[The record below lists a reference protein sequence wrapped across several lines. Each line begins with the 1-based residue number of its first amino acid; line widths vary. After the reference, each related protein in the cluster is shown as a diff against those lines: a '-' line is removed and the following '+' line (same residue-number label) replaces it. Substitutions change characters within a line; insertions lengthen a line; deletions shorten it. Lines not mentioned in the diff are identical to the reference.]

1 MYYMYHGTPYNAN
14 TGELSKYA
22 TLADVW
28 TTGKRPRRP
37 PWRSTA
43 KGFAA
48 FGAGWMCAA
57 KAAPYQDLRYM
68 CTATH
73 GDGIYQLDAW
83 PYWGSPNVFA
93 STQKYNAQTD
103 VWTSVRR
110 IPTGRISGTDG
121 SATAVTVESGIYV
134 SGGYYPTTVGRT
146 HEMYYPVV
154 DIWTTKRALPTFS
167 HNQAG
172 GAWGSTVMLAGGYPY
187 SNQFHRYSAVT
198 DTWTSGECLLRLAPS
213 VAIYMRSPAHKAWRA
228 SASVLLQASSC
239 PLGSTGL
246 RGWSKGTISTSSAVQ
261 PTPTLPR
268 VPCTYMTATR
278 GHGRQV
284 IAPQLALRRAG
295 A

>member
-1 MYYMYHGTPYNAN
+1 
-14 TGELSKYA
+14 
-22 TLADVW
+22 
-28 TTGKRPRRP
+28 
-37 PWRSTA
+37 
-43 KGFAA
+43 
-48 FGAGWMCAA
+48 MCAA
-57 KAAPYQDLRYM
+57 KAAPYQDLHYL

-73 GDGIYQLDAW
+73 GDGIYQFEA
-83 PYWGSPNVFA
+83 SPFPMSPMMMALA

-110 IPTGRISGTDG
+110 IPTLRMMSFFDG
-121 SATAVTVESGIYV
+121 AATAVTVESGIYV
-134 SGGYYPTTVGRT
+134 SGGRIEYAPTYGGRK

-154 DIWTTKRALPTFS
+154 DIWTTKRDLPTETY
-167 HNQAG
+167 NQAG
-172 GAWGSTVMLAGGYPY
+172 GGWGSTVMLAGGYPL

-213 VAIYMRSPAHKAWRA
+213 VAICMRSPAHTAWHA

-239 PLGSTGL
+239 PLGSIRL

-261 PTPTLPR
+261 STPTSPR
-268 VPCTYMTATR
+268 VPCTYTTATR

-284 IAPQLALRRAG
+284 SAPQLALRRAW